1 MIKKLGLI
9 FVAMVMCVA
18 INYGQAIARTGIEIA
33 PGGIGDEL
41 NGLYDLRPD
50 ADRTGWQNFIVI
62 ENTSGNWTAA
72 HLRFRA
78 HKCSVEV
85 WDKVILLSPY
95 DVFWL
100 ALENDGDGVIKMW
113 STDSDTL
120 INSALPIVGGVW
132 TDYFSRELMDE
143 VGDESS
149 IDFGHFEVIGLF
161 QLATYPGFVGAE
173 DLHDLSSVVND
184 LYPYPV
190 GDGLIDVMD
199 VLSAAYYDF
208 SVVGDP
214 QADLGWLTRNPED
227 LIIDEHEA
235 ANSMQTRRVNDCGNV
250 LTGNFIWGDLVSA
263 EMGMENMIAS
273 RNFRLDDSYDEGWSM
288 IHRDGHYSGAI
299 VFHPRNV
306 NPYLE
311 PDLWANSP
319 AFYLNPDWATQVGPT
334 LRDGDALQAGFPVE
348 CADTEQGRFN
358 DVWSHYD
365 VDLSYDKAEIWYNYF
380 QDSPFDAGETYTTD
394 IMLAFKTKYLNSVE
408 CDFPYWNG
416 KAGGYAT
423 LAQYY
428 LAVAKARSVT
438 DDDGNWIGC
447 NTDDICFKV
456 AVWDMDENN
465 PPENPPEPSPGVW
478 RYPLCLDDE
487 VNIMRFSIDA
497 GAMNE
502 PTLLYSPF
510 EMGHFRLDG
519 WHEYGFRYDFVGSPI
534 TILPG
539 APAPFG
545 IAYFRHSFGDW
556 VRSAM
561 AEFHYREV
569 VVDD

>member
-1 MIKKLGLI
+1 MIKKLSLI

-18 INYGQAIARTGIEIA
+18 MGYGQAKAIEIV

-41 NGLYDLRPD
+41 NGLYDVRLDPD
-50 ADRTGWQNFIVI
+50 RNGWQNFIVI

-100 ALENDGDGVIKMW
+100 AMENDGLGGVNMW

-120 INSALPIVGGVW
+120 LNSGLIDAPLDPGESWMNAFSTALMNEAV
-132 TDYFSRELMDE
+132 DS
-143 VGDESS
+143 SS

-161 QLATYPGFVGAE
+161 QLGFYPGYQGTE
-173 DLHDLSSVVND
+173 DLHDLNLIVKD
-184 LYPYPV
+184 LYPMYAP
-190 GDGLIDVMD
+190 DGLINVMD
-199 VLSAAYYDF
+199 VLSAAYYEFDPN
-208 SVVGDP
+208 GDP
-214 QADLGWLTRNPED
+214 TPDGGWLTRDPADLWINPF
-227 LIIDEHEA
+227 EA
-235 ANSMQTRRVNDCGNV
+235 PYTAPMMFYPRQVIDCGNV
-250 LTGNFIWGDLVSA
+250 LTGNFIWGDLISA
-263 EMGMENMIAS
+263 EMGMENLIAS
-273 RNFRLDDSYDEGWSM
+273 RDFRLDDPDTGNLPNWSM

-306 NPYLE
+306 NPFLE
-311 PDLWANSP
+311 PDWWDNSS

-334 LRDGDALQAGFPVE
+334 MRDGDARAAGYPVV
-348 CADTEQGRFN
+348 CTKAVDLDLDRFN
-358 DVWSHYD
+358 DIWSHYD
-365 VDLSYDKAEIWYNYF
+365 VDLAYDKAEIWYNYF
-380 QDSPFDAGETYTTD
+380 QESPFDSGETYTTD
-394 IMLAFKTKYLNSVE
+394 VMLGFKTKYLNSVD
-408 CDFPYWNG
+408 CSFPYWDEN
-416 KAGGYAT
+416 GYAT
-423 LAQYY
+423 LAEYY
-428 LAVAKARSVT
+428 VAVADARSK
-438 DDDGNWIGC
+438 DGGLC
-447 NTDDICFKV
+447 NTDDICFEV

-465 PPENPPEPSPGVW
+465 PPDGPPLPSPGPW

-487 VNIMRFSIDA
+487 VNIMRFSTDS
-497 GAMNE
+497 GAKDD

-519 WHEYGFRYDFVGSPI
+519 WYGYNLRYFNYV
-534 TILPG
+534 TLLPE

-545 IAYFRHSFGDW
+545 IVYFRHSYGDW

-569 VVDD
+569 IR

>member
-1 MIKKLGLI
+1 MIKKLGLT

-18 INYGQAIARTGIEIA
+18 ISYGQAKAIEIA

-41 NGLYDLRPD
+41 NGLYDLRLD

-100 ALENDGDGVIKMW
+100 ALENEGDGVIKMW

-120 INSALPIVGGVW
+120 LNSALPMVDGEW

-161 QLATYPGFVGAE
+161 QLSFYPGYQGAE
-173 DLHDLSSVVND
+173 DLHDLSLIVKD
-184 LYPYPV
+184 LYPMYG
-190 GDGLIDVMD
+190 GDGLINVMD
-199 VLSAAYYDF
+199 VLSAAYYEFDELWNPMP
-208 SVVGDP
+208 GE
-214 QADLGWLTRNPED
+214 GWLTRDPDDLWINPF
-227 LIIDEHEA
+227 EA
-235 ANSMQTRRVNDCGNV
+235 PSDNFPFEVYPRRVTDCGNV
-250 LTGNFIWGDLVSA
+250 LTGNFIWGDLISA

-273 RNFRLDDSYDEGWSM
+273 RNFRLDDPADPENLSL

-311 PDLWANSP
+311 HDLWGNSP

-334 LRDGDALQAGFPVE
+334 LRDGDALDAGFPIV
-348 CADTEQGRFN
+348 CGNTEQGRFN
-358 DVWSHYD
+358 DIWSHYD
-365 VDLSYDKAEIWYNYF
+365 VDLEYDKAEIWYNYF
-380 QDSPFDAGETYTTD
+380 QESPFDAGETYTTD
-394 IMLAFKTKYLNSVE
+394 IMLAFKTKYLNSVS
-408 CDFPYWNG
+408 CTFPYWDG
-416 KAGGYAT
+416 KVGGYAT
-423 LAQYY
+423 LAEYY
-428 LAVAKARSVT
+428 VAVR
-438 DDDGNWIGC
+438 DHRIGMC

-487 VNIMRFSIDA
+487 VNIMRFSTDP
-497 GAMNE
+497 GAMDN

-519 WHEYGFRYDFVGSPI
+519 WYAYGFRYDNTVI
-534 TILPG
+534 TVLPE

-545 IAYFRHSFGDW
+545 IAYFRHSYGDW

-569 VVDD
+569 RRHVD